1 MKRLAVAII
10 HGMSTEDQHFSVEL
24 KHRLIEEYVSGGEG
38 RLEDDLMF
46 KEIYWADAIKDEL
59 SKFYD
64 SINYKNDLAYEGT
77 RKMFIDYLGSGL
89 AYHKGSHLY
98 EKVQNRV
105 ADSLRQFAGHR
116 RVNEEKTPLIVLAHS
131 FGSIIMQDYIKR
143 MRTESQNSSNFESMK
158 NLIGFVTFGSP
169 LAIYVRHHQD
179 LHTPMR
185 VAGEALPEDFASRAK
200 WLNFYDKDDIVAYP
214 LKGINEAYNE
224 AVEGDYEINVGS
236 PATSWNPACHNGYWE
251 DKDFIRPV
259 SKFFAEVLEKHE
271 IWD

>member
-24 KHRLIEEYVSGGEG
+24 KHRIIEEYVAGGEG

-59 SKFYD
+59 SEFYQ
-64 SINYKNDLAYEGT
+64 SINYKNDLAYENT

-89 AYHKGSHLY
+89 AYHKGSRLY

-105 ADSLRQFAGHR
+105 ADSLREFAGHR
-116 RVNEEKTPLIVLAHS
+116 RVNEEKTPLVVLAHS
-131 FGSIIMQDYIKR
+131 FGSIIMQDYI
-143 MRTESQNSSNFESMK
+143 RTQLNEGAGNSNFEGMR
-158 NLIGFVTFGSP
+158 NLVGYITFGSP
-169 LAIYVRHHQD
+169 LAIYVRHHED
-179 LHTPMR
+179 LHSP
-185 VAGEALPEDFASRAK
+185 VPVSGSALPEDFAVRSK

-214 LKGINEAYNE
+214 LKGLNDAYNK
-224 AVEGDYEINVGS
+224 AVHADYEINVGN

-251 DKDFIRPV
+251 DKDFIKPV
-259 SKFFAEVLEKHE
+259 AKFLGEVLEPHE